1 MLQYTRILAAPIL
14 FLLPAVLPAQQPVQ
28 IHVHLKQ
35 ANGTLKPV
43 WANVGHDEPN
53 YTYSPEGRGL
63 LQQLARLCA
72 CKFHDR
78 THNLLTTGN
87 GTPALKWGS
96 TNAYT
101 VDAAGRP
108 IYDWKILDRIF
119 DTYKAAK
126 IIPYVEIGFMP
137 RALSAHP
144 EPYHSRWPHGPLFT
158 GWSYPPRNYRR
169 WSELIYRWVR
179 HEVHRY
185 GKKYVEG
192 WDWEVWNEPDIGY
205 WHGSERQYEKLY
217 DYTAAAV
224 KRALPQA
231 HVGGPATTGPAAPH
245 AAKFLRD
252 FLTHC
257 VKGKNYATGKTGSPL
272 DFISFHAKGRTWIT
286 LRDKHRIAALEHR
299 LLTKPSV
306 LSCLGD
312 PQAHRCTLRSPRDFR
327 LTLLAAFHEAI
338 PSELLFPE
346 RPASFN
352 GGGPGPNQQPGLPA
366 RCGFNTFNGGL
377 VGRRCR
383 TVRGEARMD
392 IRQNLEDIAHGFA
405 IVAGFPSLRRLPIM
419 ISESDPDPCAACS
432 ASLYPRNSYR
442 NTPQYA
448 SYEAELLSDT
458 LTLAA
463 RYHVHLQGY
472 VSWAFIFPGHPYFYG
487 YRSLATHGIAKPVLN
502 AFRMFGMLQRRRVRA
517 TSSGQWSPR
526 QLPGK
531 RAWKRPDIGVLATR
545 GGDVASILVWNYD
558 DRSVSTP
565 PAKIEITVDG
575 LPAKV
580 SRVLSMQ
587 FSIDREHSDAYTA
600 WKAMGSPQSPTPEQ
614 IAALKA
620 AGQLQLMSSPEW
632 LGAHGGKVKLSLS
645 LPQPGLSLF
654 RLHW

>member
-1 MLQYTRILAAPIL
+1 MLQCTRILAAPIL

-101 VDAAGRP
+101 VDAAGRS
-108 IYDWKILDRIF
+108 IYDWKILDHIF

-231 HVGGPATTGPAAPH
+231 HVGGPTTTGPAAPH

-257 VKGKNYATGKTGSPL
+257 VQGKNYATGKTGSPL
-272 DFISFHAKGRTWIT
+272 DFISFHAKGRTQFV
-286 LRDKHRIAALEHR
+286 D
-299 LLTKPSV
+299 
-306 LSCLGD
+306 G
-312 PQAHRCTLRSPRDFR
+312 Q
-327 LTLLAAFHEAI
+327 
-338 PSELLFPE
+338 
-346 RPASFN
+346 
-352 GGGPGPNQQPGLPA
+352 
-366 RCGFNTFNGGL
+366 
-377 VGRRCR
+377 
-383 TVRGEARMD
+383 ARMD

-472 VSWAFIFPGHPYFYG
+472 VSWAFTFPGHPYFYG

-545 GGDVASILVWNYD
+545 GGDGASILVWNYD

-587 FSIDREHSDAYTA
+587 FRIDQEHSDAYTA

-620 AGQLQLMSSPEW
+620 AGQLQLLSSPEW

-654 RLHW
+654 RLHWITLRDKRRIAALEPARRSSGPSVYIPVASRFPPPPARSFP